1 MKKIISVALVLCLLF
16 SMGITASAAPR
27 TEKVDIT
34 YRAISIVLDGKE
46 ITPCD
51 AEGNTVEPFIMNGT
65 TYLPLRAIAQAMG
78 LGVAWDGKTNT
89 VTLTSGGEVIT
100 GAGAPGTT
108 KETKSVTITYR
119 DIKVILDGVQLEL
132 VNAAGDTVEPFI
144 LDGTT
149 YLPLRIVGE
158 ALDLGVSW
166 DSATSTVG
174 VKQPEVKPEEPGKG
188 EWYNTK
194 VTFTSENPDLLPSYT
209 ETSYHPDGSIKT
221 EFTKDAYAE
230 YFTEYDTKGNL
241 THQYNKDDFSYTEI
255 FVVYDAQ
262 DREIENTLIDHTN
275 SYRDHSVITYGSN
288 GRPASIR
295 CDFSGVDNG
304 EAYSGVYTD
313 IYVWNGDTATISTVY
328 DGDDTVYEAG
338 TYTLVYDAY
347 GNIVKNHRDTGEYY
361 SGNEYTY
368 DANGNM
374 TYFRAYNSDGY
385 WEETRSTYD
394 ADGNLLSFS
403 YTSPSFSHSF
413 EHKYNDR
420 GDEIYGRY
428 VDYDGS
434 VSETWTSYFEDG
446 RVSGMRFKNSSETM
460 ESTYN
465 YDENNVLVSVID
477 VFMYPDGSF
486 LTAVSEYS
494 YDANGNISRITTD
507 EGGVKTYRDY
517 EWTFIAG

>member
-1 MKKIISVALVLCLLF
+1 MKKIISIALVLCLLF

-174 VKQPEVKPEEPGKG
+174 VKQPEVKPEEPSEG
-188 EWYNTK
+188 EWLVSLEKYSDSEGYGFSHEFSYYDNGLLDTSILTNSDGIVNTEMYDEEGRLVYGEYESAGIISSEMTRYGDNGRVESISHCYIENDVESNYVDVYSWNGDVATVTTYFEGETEGYPSHTVTESYDANGNLLK
-194 VTFTSENPDLLPSYT
+194 KYTDYDGFFIHYDHSYDQWGNLVYSKYSDSDGITETFTWSY
-209 ETSYHPDGSIKT
+209 
-221 EFTKDAYAE
+221 DA
-230 YFTEYDTKGNL
+230 KGNL
-241 THQYNKDDFSYTEI
+241 LSESIDTPYISYT
-255 FVVYDAQ
+255 
-262 DREIENTLIDHTN
+262 
-275 SYRDHSVITYGSN
+275 
-288 GRPASIR
+288 
-295 CDFSGVDNG
+295 
-304 EAYSGVYTD
+304 
-313 IYVWNGDTATISTVY
+313 IS
-328 DGDDTVYEAG
+328 
-338 TYTLVYDAY
+338 
-347 GNIVKNHRDTGEYY
+347 
-361 SGNEYTY
+361 YTY
-368 DANGNM
+368 DANGN
-374 TYFRAYNSDGY
+374 
-385 WEETRSTYD
+385 
-394 ADGNLLSFS
+394 
-403 YTSPSFSHSF
+403 
-413 EHKYNDR
+413 
-420 GDEIYGRY
+420 EIYNKY
-428 VDYDGS
+428 VGTDGT
-434 VSETWTSYFEDG
+434 SETWYTYNADG
-446 RVSGMRFKNSSETM
+446 KLAGGSRKDNNGTVETM
-460 ESTYN
+460 VVYYNAKGQQEKTVTNITYGDGSTETVN
-465 YDENNVLVSVID
+465 ETFTYDENGNVIKLSSVSDSGYSLTIELEY
-477 VFMYPDGSF
+477 VF
-486 LTAVSEYS
+486 
-494 YDANGNISRITTD
+494 I
-507 EGGVKTYRDY
+507 GG
-517 EWTFIAG
+517 